1 MNFKVFLKSMM
12 SYIKNATEITVR
24 SFIACCELNFSPKLF
39 DCVCNNNNEGE
50 PQQDKTTGV

>member
-50 PQQDKTTGV
+50 PQQD